1 MFYELVSSCGVCRR
15 SRCIRLILVVG
26 VRIGSGAVDYQKTP
40 PGHISAENDI
50 SYCLSGA
57 YVVCTDEGKKE
68 TRLKPDGN
76 SGHMPRHLRYPLCP
90 KLYYIRLVGDTKP
103 WRSFTYYLR
112 STHFLQLIHLETIIY
127 H

>member
-57 YVVCTDEGKKE
+57 YVVCTEGGKKE
-68 TRLKPDGN
+68 TRLKPERDP
-76 SGHMPRHLRYPLCP
+76 GHMSRHPRYPLRP
-90 KLYYIRLVGDTKP
+90 KLYYIRLVRDLKP
-103 WRSFTYYLR
+103 GA
-112 STHFLQLIHLETIIY
+112 HLHIIY
-127 H
+127 AAPTFSS